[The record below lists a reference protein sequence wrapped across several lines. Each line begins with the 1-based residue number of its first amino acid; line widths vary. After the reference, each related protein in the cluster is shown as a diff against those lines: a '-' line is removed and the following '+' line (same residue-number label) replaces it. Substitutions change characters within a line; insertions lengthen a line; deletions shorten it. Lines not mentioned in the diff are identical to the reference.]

1 MKAKLRT
8 MRFPLCI
15 ILTFVHLFL
24 SHNCVRAQNYG
35 MENNMPT
42 FYAELKQ
49 QLTFPWSWQSKQGEM
64 SFDEWR
70 KGAREEIFKTMQL
83 APPEPADYTYE
94 VVEREQRDGYEAQKI
109 RFNINKWERIT
120 AYLLVPAV
128 TPAPAVLMLHD
139 HGAHFAIG
147 KEKMVRPFGVDSVI
161 TADAQ
166 QWVEACYDSRYV
178 GDEFARKGY
187 VVLSFDALFWGDR
200 GRKEDRIGD
209 DGATS
214 GGKIAQSLSTKERK
228 QKTYDAQQALASN
241 LLQMGTSWGA
251 WITWD
256 DMRAAAFL
264 VQLPMVDK
272 RRVACLGF
280 SMGAYR
286 SWMLAALSDD
296 IKASAAVCWI
306 NDTEHLMS
314 LSNNQNKGGSAYSML
329 IPGIR
334 NIMDYPHVA
343 SLICPKPALFFNGDR
358 DKLFPVPGVE
368 ASYGVM
374 REVWHSQGLDDK
386 LVTKIWPEKHFL
398 NKAMQEEIIE
408 FFDKSMRF

>member
-1 MKAKLRT
+1 
-8 MRFPLCI
+8 MRYSLLVISTLIC
-15 ILTFVHLFL
+15 LFTQL
-24 SHNCVRAQNYG
+24 GNVCAQDYG
-35 MENNMPT
+35 LENNMPT

-49 QLTFPWSWQSKQGEM
+49 QLTFPWSWQAKKGEM
-64 SFDEWR
+64 SFDAWR
-70 KGAREEIFKTMQL
+70 KAAREEIFKTMQL
-83 APPEPADYTYE
+83 APPAPDSFAYE
-94 VVEREQRDGYEAQKI
+94 VVVREQRDGYVAQKI

-120 AYLLVPAV
+120 AYLLVPSV

-166 QWVEACYDSRYV
+166 QWVEACYDGRYV
-178 GDEFARKGY
+178 GDEFARRGY

-200 GRKEDRIGD
+200 SRKEDRID
-209 DGATS
+209 ANGATS
-214 GGKIAQSLSTKERK
+214 GKKIADALSTKERK

-256 DMRAAAFL
+256 DMRAATFL
-264 VQLPMVDK
+264 AQLPMVDK
-272 RRVACLGF
+272 RKVACLGF

-334 NIMDYPHVA
+334 NLMDYPHVA

-374 REVWHSQGLDDK
+374 REVWHSQGKDDR

-398 NKAMQEEIIE
+398 NRAMQEEIAD
-408 FFDKSMRF
+408 FFDKAMR

>member
-1 MKAKLRT
+1 
-8 MRFPLCI
+8 
-15 ILTFVHLFL
+15 
-24 SHNCVRAQNYG
+24 
-35 MENNMPT
+35 
-42 FYAELKQ
+42 
-49 QLTFPWSWQSKQGEM
+49 M
-64 SFDEWR
+64 SFDAWR
-70 KGAREEIFKTMQL
+70 KAAREEIFKTMQQ
-83 APPEPADYTYE
+83 APPAPDSFAYE

-120 AYLLVPAV
+120 AYLLVPSV

-161 TADAQ
+161 TADAR
-166 QWVEACYDSRYV
+166 QWVEACYDGRYV
-178 GDEFARKGY
+178 GDEFARRGY

-200 GRKEDRIGD
+200 SRKEDRIDGS
-209 DGATS
+209 GATS
-214 GGKIAQSLSTKERK
+214 GKKIADALSTKERK

-264 VQLPMVDK
+264 AQLPVVDK
-272 RRVACLGF
+272 RKVACLGF

-329 IPGIR
+329 IP
-334 NIMDYPHVA
+334 A
-343 SLICPKPALFFNGDR
+343 S
-358 DKLFPVPGVE
+358 
-368 ASYGVM
+368 
-374 REVWHSQGLDDK
+374 
-386 LVTKIWPEKHFL
+386 VT
-398 NKAMQEEIIE
+398 
-408 FFDKSMRF
+408 